1 MTNHTVFID
10 YLVKISTIITP
21 LFIIILSGIGWKL
34 KNSIERKNALEQKLR
49 EDRVKIYNEVVQP
62 YIYMF
67 SSEAIKS
74 ERKDLKGKT
83 ISEEGLRKLLTVEYR
98 ESSFR
103 MLLFGSD
110 GVVRAHN
117 NIQKLAFTSTEK
129 EMTSERHKKWL
140 LLLGDLFLEIRK
152 SMGNETT
159 KLSNIE
165 MLESIITD
173 IHQINKTL

>member
-1 MTNHTVFID
+1 MTQDIVLID
-10 YLVKISTIITP
+10 YIVKISTIITP
-21 LFIIILSGIGWKL
+21 LLIIGLSGIGWKL
-34 KNSIERKNALEQKLR
+34 KNSIERKNILEQKLR

-67 SSEAIKS
+67 SNEAIKS

-83 ISEEGLRKLLTVEYR
+83 ISEEGLRKLPTVEYR
-98 ESSFR
+98 ESSFK

-117 NIQKLAFTSTEK
+117 NIQKLAFSSANE
-129 EMTSERHKKWL
+129 EMTPERHKKWL

-152 SMGNETT
+152 SMGNENT
-159 KLSNIE
+159 KLSNLE

-173 IHQINKTL
+173 IHQIKEW